1 MLQVLTDY
9 LIQYKTVFIPSVG
22 QFNIRQQ
29 PAVLDFASR
38 LIHPQYYH
46 VEFVQDG
53 VVTQQQID
61 YISKKANRSA
71 DEVSDTLNQFGK
83 QLKERISDGIFTWKG
98 LGTMEYRNGHFLWIS
113 NVPNLLEPVPAHKAI
128 HENAVHMVRRGEQE
142 YSSDE
147 VTSLPGEGQKRSLLM
162 LILWIVAAIAVLI
175 IIWHF
180 YTQGFN
186 VTSTGSPRRVLS
198 SSLN

>member
-9 LIQYKTVFIPSVG
+9 LIQYKTVSIPFVG

-38 LIHPQYYH
+38 LIHPQHYL
-46 VEFVQDG
+46 VEFAQDG
-53 VVTQQQID
+53 VVSGQQIE
-61 YISKKANRSA
+61 YISRKVHSSP
-71 DEVSDTLNQFGK
+71 DEVSDTLNQFGR
-83 QLKERISDGIFTWKG
+83 QLKERIQNGIFTWKG

-113 NVPNLLEPVPAHKAI
+113 NVPNLLEPVPAHKTI

-147 VTSLPGEGQKRSLLM
+147 TTYLPDEGRKRSVLLM
-162 LILWIVAAIAVLI
+162 ILWIIAAIAILV

-186 VTSTGSPRRVLS
+186 VTSTGTRRRVLS
-198 SSLN
+198 SILN

>member
-1 MLQVLTDY
+1 MFQVLTDY

-38 LIHPQYYH
+38 LIHPQYYL

-61 YISKKANRSA
+61 YISKKDNRSA

-83 QLKERISDGIFTWKG
+83 QLKERIRDGIFTWKG

-113 NVPNLLEPVPAHKAI
+113 NIPNLLEPVPAHKAI

-142 YSSDE
+142 FSSDE
-147 VTSLPGEGQKRSLLM
+147 ITSLPGEGNKRSVLM
-162 LILWIVAAIAVLI
+162 LILWIIAAIAVLLV
-175 IIWHF
+175 IWHF

-186 VTSTGSPRRVLS
+186 VTSTGSRRRVLS
-198 SSLN
+198 SILN

>member
-9 LIQYKTVFIPSVG
+9 LIQYKTVSIPFVG

-38 LIHPQYYH
+38 LIHPQHYL
-46 VEFVQDG
+46 VEFAQDG
-53 VVTQQQID
+53 VVSEQQIE
-61 YISKKANRSA
+61 YLSRKENRSA
-71 DEVSDTLNQFGK
+71 DDVANALNNFGQ
-83 QLKERISDGIFTWKG
+83 QLKERIQNGIFTWKG

-113 NVPNLLEPVPAHKAI
+113 NVSNLLEPVPAHKAI

-147 VTSLPGEGQKRSLLM
+147 TTYMPGEGRKRSVLM
-162 LILWIVAAIAVLI
+162 LILWIVAAIAILL

-186 VTSTGSPRRVLS
+186 ITSTGTRRRVLS
-198 SSLN
+198 SILN

>member
-9 LIQYKTVFIPSVG
+9 LIQYKTVSIPFVG

-38 LIHPQYYH
+38 LIHPQHYL
-46 VEFVQDG
+46 VEFAQDG
-53 VVTQQQID
+53 VVSEQQIA
-61 YISKKANRSA
+61 YISRKENTSA
-71 DEVSDTLNQFGK
+71 DNVANALNTFGR
-83 QLKERISDGIFTWKG
+83 QLKERIQEGIFTWKG

-113 NVPNLLEPVPAHKAI
+113 NIPNLLEPIPAHKAI

-147 VTSLPGEGQKRSLLM
+147 TKYMPDEGRKRSVLIM
-162 LILWIVAAIAVLI
+162 ILWIVAAIAILL

-186 VTSTGSPRRVLS
+186 VTSTGTRRKVLCS
-198 SSLN
+198 ILN

>member
-38 LIHPQYYH
+38 LIHPQYYL

-53 VVTQQQID
+53 VLTQQQID
-61 YISKKANRSA
+61 YISKKDNRSE

-83 QLKERISDGIFTWKG
+83 QLKERIRDGIFTWKG

-113 NVPNLLEPVPAHKAI
+113 NIPNLLEPVPAHKAI

-142 YSSDE
+142 FSSDE
-147 VTSLPGEGQKRSLLM
+147 ITSLPGEGNKRSVLM
-162 LILWIVAAIAVLI
+162 LILWIIAAIAVLLV
-175 IIWHF
+175 IWHF

-186 VTSTGSPRRVLS
+186 VTSTGSRRRVLS
-198 SSLN
+198 SILN